1 MRNLFFASVA
11 MLAISAVA
19 EEITPSPQAVWETS
33 SWKNG
38 FFSADNNILRVSSLD
53 AEASSGL
60 ANTHEGSLT
69 YSVLTDGVAAP
80 KEKSKTTC
88 LANNASLTYVFPE
101 AHSVK
106 EVRIYSTWADTG
118 RDELSVVSIQAV
130 TSAGE
135 LKTLSP
141 QTPLRYTG
149 DNCCANAVLK
159 MDNGSILCS
168 DVVKII
174 FNFGTQENDY
184 VGYGELEVVVAE
196 ELNLGITSVI
206 EIQADETVTAMDT
219 PEDHSIYGLNG
230 GNLVISG
237 VDTVVEQNVPMRNV
251 MADENFV
258 DYWPWIK
265 GTVTVEKGATLKSN
279 TILFRG
285 QTEPD
290 PVTSE
295 GRNAIR
301 KLVVNSG
308 ATAEFSPN
316 NKSLDIISVK
326 NGEPENAWVLVEGA
340 GSKILF
346 PSTVYFG
353 KKSQSSTSGGHKG
366 RLDVLDGGYVEG
378 GRLNVGYD
386 TGCFLLTVDGGRMK
400 WSDGISCYNEYVRWA
415 GSGAKILFKN
425 SEIETA
431 FYKMRYPFPNGDCT
445 VTFDGALFK
454 PVGTPAAKFIDASP
468 TGDPLCPH
476 ILTGGGLII
485 DAPEG
490 NTLEVSAMLQGD
502 GGFTKRGLGT
512 VIVSATNIFTGVT
525 LVSEGM
531 LELTGRVAGAI
542 EVKSGATLALVIPDQ
557 SDVPLV
563 ASVTVEEG
571 GSLSTVSQE
580 LPEGVRSVDV
590 LRTGESIVLPDI
602 PNDEAGN
609 RFFVSRRNGENV
621 LRYGRKPGFIVI
633 VK

>member
-33 SWKNG
+33 SWWESD
-38 FFSADNNILRVSSLD
+38 FSYADNNILRVSSLD
-53 AEASSGL
+53 AENSSGL
-60 ANTHEGSLT
+60 ANTHEGSNSYGT
-69 YSVLTDGVAAP
+69 LTDGKALR
-80 KEKSKTTC
+80 KDNRSETTC
-88 LANNASLTYVFPE
+88 LANKASLTYVFPK
-101 AHSVK
+101 AYSVK

-118 RDELSVVSIQAV
+118 RDTLSVDSIQAI
-130 TSAGE
+130 TDAGE
-135 LKTLSP
+135 MKQLSP
-141 QTPLRYTG
+141 GSVSYSG
-149 DNCCANAVLK
+149 EGCCAKAVLK
-159 MDNGSILCS
+159 MDDGSILCS
-168 DVVKII
+168 DVKKIV
-174 FNFGTQENDY
+174 FNFGDQENGY

-196 ELNLGITSVI
+196 ALGVSSVI
-206 EIQADETVTAMDT
+206 EIPADETVTAMNT

-237 VDTVVEQNVPMRNV
+237 VDTVVEQNVPMKNK
-251 MADENFV
+251 MADQDFK

-265 GTVTVEKGATLKSN
+265 GTVTVENGATLKSN

-290 PVTSE
+290 PGTSE
-295 GRNAIR
+295 GKNAIR

-326 NGEPENAWVLVEGA
+326 NGVPENAWVLVEGA

-353 KKSQSSTSGGHKG
+353 KKSQSSTSGGHAG

-415 GSGAKILFKN
+415 GGGAKILFKN

-431 FYKMRYPFPNGDCT
+431 FYKMRYPFPNGNCT
-445 VTFDGALFK
+445 VTFDGAVFK

-468 TGDPLCPH
+468 AGDEKCPH

-512 VIVSATNIFTGVT
+512 VIVSATNEFTGVT
-525 LVSEGM
+525 LVSEGT

-542 EVKSGATLALVIPDQ
+542 EVKSGATLALAIPDQ
-557 SDVPLV
+557 SDVPLA

-571 GSLSTVSQE
+571 GSLSAVSQE

-590 LRTGESIVLPDI
+590 LRTSGSIVLPDI
-602 PNDEAGN
+602 PNDEAGTC
-609 RFFVSRRNGENV
+609 FFVSRRNGENV
-621 LRYGRKPGFIVI
+621 LRYGRKLGFIVI
-633 VK
+633 VR

>member
-11 MLAISAVA
+11 MLAISAAA

-33 SWKNG
+33 SWQKG

-53 AEASSGL
+53 AENSSGL
-60 ANTHEGSLT
+60 ADTHEGSLT

-80 KEKSKTTC
+80 KDKSKTTC
-88 LANNASLTYVFPE
+88 LADYASLTYDFPE

-135 LKTLSP
+135 EKNLSP
-141 QTPLRYTG
+141 QTPLSYTG
-149 DNCCANAVLK
+149 EGCCAKAVLK
-159 MDNGSILCS
+159 MDDGSILCS

-174 FNFGTQENDY
+174 FNFGGQENHY

-206 EIQADETVTAMDT
+206 EIPADETVTAMNT

-265 GTVTVEKGATLKSN
+265 GTVTVENGATLKSN

-290 PVTSE
+290 PRTSE
-295 GRNAIR
+295 GKNAIR

-326 NGEPENAWVLVEGA
+326 NGAPENAWVLVEGA

-353 KKSQSSTSGGHKG
+353 KKLQSSTDGGHAG

-386 TGCFLLTVDGGRMK
+386 TGRFLLTVDGGRMK
-400 WSDGISCYNEYVRWA
+400 WSDGISCYNEMVRWA
-415 GSGAKILFKN
+415 GGGAKILFKN

-431 FYKMRYPFPNGDCT
+431 FYKMRYPFPSGDCT

-454 PVGTPAAKFIDASP
+454 PAGTPAAKFIDASP
-468 TGDPLCPH
+468 IGDEKCPH

-525 LVSEGM
+525 LVSEGT

-542 EVKSGATLALVIPDQ
+542 EVKSGATLALAIPDQ

-571 GSLSTVSQE
+571 GSLSAVSQE

-609 RFFVSRRNGENV
+609 CFFVSRRNGENV
-621 LRYGRKPGFIVI
+621 LRYGRKPGFTVI

>member
-11 MLAISAVA
+11 MLAISAAA

-33 SWKNG
+33 SWWESD
-38 FFSADNNILRVSSLD
+38 FSYADNNILRVSSLD
-53 AEASSGL
+53 AENSRGL
-60 ANTHEGSLT
+60 ANTHEGSKSYGT
-69 YSVLTDGVAAP
+69 LTDGEALR
-80 KEKSKTTC
+80 KDNTSKTTC
-88 LANNASLTYVFPE
+88 LANKASLTYVFPK
-101 AHSVK
+101 AYSVK
-106 EVRIYSTWADTG
+106 EVRIYSTWADAG
-118 RDELSVVSIQAV
+118 RDTLSVDSIQAI
-130 TSAGE
+130 TAAGE
-135 LKTLSP
+135 EKMLSP
-141 QTPLRYTG
+141 GPVSYSG
-149 DNCCANAVLK
+149 DGFCAKAVLK
-159 MDNGSILCS
+159 MDDDSILCS
-168 DVVKII
+168 DVKKIV
-174 FNFGTQENDY
+174 FNFGDQEHDY

-196 ELNLGITSVI
+196 EFGISSVI
-206 EIQADETVTAMDT
+206 EIPADETVTAMNT

-237 VDTVVEQNVPMRNV
+237 VDTVVVQNVPMKNK
-251 MADENFV
+251 MADEDFK

-285 QTEPD
+285 QTVPD
-290 PVTSE
+290 PVTLE

-326 NGEPENAWVLVEGA
+326 NGAPENAWVLVEGA

-353 KKSQSSTSGGHKG
+353 KKSQSSTDGGHEG

-378 GRLNVGYD
+378 GRLNVGHD
-386 TGCFLLTVDGGRMK
+386 TGRFLLTVDGGRMK
-400 WSDGISCYNEYVRWA
+400 WSDGIFCYNEKVRWA
-415 GSGAKILFKN
+415 GGGAKILFKN
-425 SEIETA
+425 SEIETT
-431 FYKMRYPFPNGDCT
+431 FYKMRYPVSNGDCT

-454 PVGTPAAKFIDASP
+454 PAGTPAAMFIDASP
-468 TGDPLCPH
+468 IGDEKCPH

-512 VIVSATNIFTGVT
+512 VIVSATNEFTGVT
-525 LVSEGM
+525 LVSEGT

-542 EVKSGATLALVIPDQ
+542 EVKSGATLALAIPDQ
-557 SDVPLV
+557 SDVPLA

-571 GSLSTVSQE
+571 GSLSAVSQE

-609 RFFVSRRNGENV
+609 CFFVSRRNGEYV
-621 LRYGRKPGFIVI
+621 LRYGRRLGFTVI

>member
-33 SWKNG
+33 SWNSG
-38 FFSADNNILRVSSLD
+38 FSSADNNILRVSSLD
-53 AEASSGL
+53 AENSRGL
-60 ANTHEGSLT
+60 ANTHEGSNSYGT
-69 YSVLTDGVAAP
+69 LTDGEALQ
-80 KEKSKTTC
+80 KDNKSKTTC

-118 RDELSVVSIQAV
+118 RDTLSVDSIQAI
-130 TSAGE
+130 TAAGE
-135 LKTLSP
+135 KKQLSP
-141 QTPLRYTG
+141 RSVSYSG
-149 DNCCANAVLK
+149 EGCCAKAVLK
-159 MDNGSILCS
+159 MDDGSILCS
-168 DVVKII
+168 DVKQIV
-174 FNFGTQENDY
+174 FNFGDQENGY
-184 VGYGELEVVVAE
+184 VGYGELAVVVAE
-196 ELNLGITSVI
+196 ALEVSSVI
-206 EIQADETVTAMDT
+206 EIPADKTVTVMNT
-219 PEDHSIYGLNG
+219 QEDHSIYGLNG

-237 VDTVVEQNVPMRNV
+237 VDTVVVQNVPMENK

-265 GTVTVEKGATLKSN
+265 GTVTVENGATLKSN

-285 QTEPD
+285 QTVPD
-290 PVTSE
+290 PKTPE
-295 GRNAIR
+295 GRSAIR

-326 NGEPENAWVLVEGA
+326 NGVPENAWVLVEGA

-353 KKSQSSTSGGHKG
+353 KKLQSSTTGGHAG

-415 GSGAKILFKN
+415 GGGAKILFKN

-431 FYKMRYPFPNGDCT
+431 FYKMRYPFPDGDCT
-445 VTFDGALFK
+445 VTFDGAVFK

-525 LVSEGM
+525 LVSEGT

-542 EVKSGATLALVIPDQ
+542 EVKSGATLALAIPDQ

-590 LRTGESIVLPDI
+590 LRTSGSVVLPDI

-609 RFFVSRRNGENV
+609 CFFVSRRNGENV
-621 LRYGRKPGFIVI
+621 LRYGRKLGFTLM

>member
-53 AEASSGL
+53 REASSGL
-60 ANTHEGSLT
+60 ADTHEGSNSYGT
-69 YSVLTDGVAAP
+69 LTDGEALQ
-80 KEKSKTTC
+80 KDNKGKTTC
-88 LANNASLTYVFPE
+88 LATGASLIYIFPK
-101 AHSVK
+101 AYSVK
-106 EVRIYSTWADTG
+106 EVRIYSTWADAG
-118 RDELSVVSIQAV
+118 RDTLSVDSIQAI
-130 TSAGE
+130 TAAGE
-135 LKTLSP
+135 EKTLSSGP
-141 QTPLRYTG
+141 VSYSG
-149 DNCCANAVLK
+149 DGFCAKAVLK
-159 MDNGSILCS
+159 MDDDSILCS
-168 DVVKII
+168 DVKEII
-174 FNFGTQENDY
+174 FNFGTQEYGY

-196 ELNLGITSVI
+196 EFGISSVI
-206 EIQADETVTAMDT
+206 EIPADETVTAMNT

-237 VDTVVEQNVPMRNV
+237 VDTVVVQNVPMKNK
-251 MADENFV
+251 MADEDFK

-265 GTVTVEKGATLKSN
+265 GTVTVENGATLKSN

-290 PVTSE
+290 PVTLE

-326 NGEPENAWVLVEGA
+326 NGAPENAWVLVEGA

-353 KKSQSSTSGGHKG
+353 KKSQSSTGGGHEG

-378 GRLNVGYD
+378 GRLNVGHD
-386 TGCFLLTVDGGRMK
+386 TGRFLLTVDGGRMK
-400 WSDGISCYNEYVRWA
+400 WSDGIFCYNENVRWA
-415 GSGAKILFKN
+415 GGGAKILFKN

-454 PVGTPAAKFIDASP
+454 PAGTPAAKFIDASP
-468 TGDPLCPH
+468 IGDEKCPH

-490 NTLEVSAMLQGD
+490 NTLEVSAMLQGN

-512 VIVSATNIFTGVT
+512 VIVSATNEFTGVT
-525 LVSEGM
+525 LVSEGT

-542 EVKSGATLALVIPDQ
+542 EVKSGATLALAIPDQ

-571 GSLSTVSQE
+571 GSLSAVSQE
-580 LPEGVRSVDV
+580 FPEGVRSVDV

-609 RFFVSRRNGENV
+609 CFFVSRRNGENV
-621 LRYGRKPGFIVI
+621 LRYGRKPGFTVI